1 MCDKLCKCGLNKV
14 LRKSVEDTQARYALL
29 RLFLLLWCVTPLE
42 HFLISPTRLIVDHRS
57 QQLRLG
63 RFSVSEDYC
72 VCECVLC
79 DFFPIEFPCFCICF
93 VVVLFCTFWWE
104 LFSSVAELSQFL
116 AVQIIIMNAQCS
128 ERT

>member
-14 LRKSVEDTQARYALL
+14 LRKSVEDTQARYAFL

-72 VCECVLC
+72 VCVCVLC
-79 DFFPIEFPCFCICF
+79 DF
-93 VVVLFCTFWWE
+93 
-104 LFSSVAELSQFL
+104 SY
-116 AVQIIIMNAQCS
+116 
-128 ERT
+128 